1 VITVSG
7 EKVGE
12 PKVCVD
18 KEAEVGQTLV
28 RMVQCYVKPMDGQ
41 SQSVADKDTPDRKG
55 RWLIAM
61 HAA

>member
-41 SQSVADKDTPDRKG
+41 SQSVADKDTRIERDG
-55 RWLIAM
+55 G
-61 HAA
+61 